1 MVRINNIELN
11 IGDEVHLSIR
21 SIHPLPEKYQ
31 AVLDAMIAAMK
42 SCDIPIPRAES
53 PKVACAGAPWSQE
66 ETDALSPLIEEDAI
80 AAYREA
86 FPLSDRTDKA
96 LKVRHE
102 RTHHGKGPR
111 FRDAGSAIVSDDIPV
126 KSVVSDRRIPS
137 ASTIYR
143 DELDVLVSSG
153 GSMSRTIR
161 DYRASFPNSERS
173 DKAVWTM
180 YRRISS
186 GGINISD
193 YLYFADANQSDKS
206 DKPEDLEISKP
217 SFDKIE
223 DIIKSGSKWDLKE
236 LSLLAR
242 IDPLKDA
249 IAAYRKVFPNSER
262 TRKSLHLQYFR
273 LRKDV
278 PSVPSKPLES
288 PNNAEDLVP
297 KEDEIDVVPVPAPAP
312 TIVDIEPKPLP
323 DTIGSVDDIDE
334 TPVQIN
340 HKDSWLSEE
349 LAVIAVA
356 SSRQDAINRYR
367 EAFPQSGRNDKSVG
381 TNFYRLKKK
390 RAETKF
396 VLEKPETDST
406 PFVSHTSSAICD
418 DAIPYIKEIP
428 DSVFS
433 KILVSKSLNDARSS
447 CKYYLHESGID
458 ESIIDKIYTYTKD
471 VVKLGKE
478 VSTVLGIGKIVNI
491 DRQICRCLVD
501 CKNAGKIWTNPLKI
515 YYGYMYGV
523 ENEAE

>member
-11 IGDEVHLSIR
+11 IGDEVHLSIK
-21 SIHPLPEKYQ
+21 STHPLPEKYQ

-42 SCDIPIPRAES
+42 SCDIQVPRAES

-102 RTHHGKGPR
+102 RIHHGKGPR
-111 FRDAGSAIVSDDIPV
+111 FRDAGSAIGYDDIPV

-206 DKPEDLEISKP
+206 DKPEDLEIPKP

-223 DIIKSGSKWDLKE
+223 EDLIKSGSKWDLKE

-390 RAETKF
+390 RGESKTTLK
-396 VLEKPETDST
+396 KPAVTAS
-406 PFVSHTSSAICD
+406 VSHPASVICD
-418 DAIPYIKEIP
+418 DVASYIQEIP
-428 DSVFS
+428 DAVFS
-433 KILVSKSLNDARSS
+433 KILISKSLNDARSS

-458 ESIIDKIYTYTKD
+458 ESIIDKIYTCTKD

>member
-102 RTHHGKGPR
+102 RIHHGKGPR

-288 PNNAEDLVP
+288 PNNAEDLIS
-297 KEDEIDVVPVPAPAP
+297 KKNEIDVVPVPAPAP
-312 TIVDIEPKPLP
+312 TVADVEPKPLP

-340 HKDSWLSEE
+340 HNDSWLSEE

-390 RAETKF
+390 RGESKTTLK
-396 VLEKPETDST
+396 KPAVTAS
-406 PFVSHTSSAICD
+406 VSHPASVICD
-418 DAIPYIKEIP
+418 DVASYIQEIP
-428 DSVFS
+428 DAVFS
-433 KILVSKSLNDARSS
+433 KILISKSLNDARSS
-447 CKYYLHESGID
+447 CKYYLQESGID
-458 ESIIDKIYTYTKD
+458 ESIIDKIYTCTKD

>member
-288 PNNAEDLVP
+288 PNNAEDLIS
-297 KEDEIDVVPVPAPAP
+297 KKNEIDVVPVPAPAP
-312 TIVDIEPKPLP
+312 TVADVEPKPLP

-340 HKDSWLSEE
+340 HNDSWLSEE

-390 RAETKF
+390 RGESKTTLK
-396 VLEKPETDST
+396 KPAVTAS
-406 PFVSHTSSAICD
+406 VSHPASVICD
-418 DAIPYIKEIP
+418 DVASYIQEIP
-428 DSVFS
+428 DAVFS
-433 KILVSKSLNDARSS
+433 KILISKSLNDARSS
-447 CKYYLHESGID
+447 CKYYLQESGID
-458 ESIIDKIYTYTKD
+458 ESIIDKIYTCTKD

>member
-1 MVRINNIELN
+1 
-11 IGDEVHLSIR
+11 
-21 SIHPLPEKYQ
+21 
-31 AVLDAMIAAMK
+31 
-42 SCDIPIPRAES
+42 
-53 PKVACAGAPWSQE
+53 CAGAPWSQE

-102 RTHHGKGPR
+102 RIHHGKGPR
-111 FRDAGSAIVSDDIPV
+111 FRSTDPISEIEESLPESPVSAR
-126 KSVVSDRRIPS
+126 KIPS

-143 DELDVLVSSG
+143 DELEVLLSSG
-153 GSMSRTIR
+153 GSMSGTIR
-161 DYRASFPNSERS
+161 LYRASFPNSERS
-173 DKAVWTM
+173 DKAIWTM

-193 YLYFADANQSDKS
+193 YLYYTDANQSEKS
-206 DKPEDLEISKP
+206 FKPDIPKP

-223 DIIKSGSKWDLKE
+223 EDVIVSGSKWDLKE